1 MSGSTAT
8 RVGLTAGAG
17 VAAGSLLW
25 NTAETRASIE
35 WAWTFFTHIV
45 KTGPIG
51 LWAVVLAVL
60 AGWLVML
67 RVSLFPL
74 HCLSREARTAWAQLA
89 GMLASFSVV
98 WFLWRDPLGLI
109 IGALVGL
116 STPYTWSLVL
126 ILLELCPGEWARR
139 WAADLRGTGQQ
150 VSLPFV
156 STGKAGKHDG

>member
-1 MSGSTAT
+1 MSSTAT

-35 WAWTFFTHIV
+35 WAWTFLIHII

-51 LWAVVLAVL
+51 LWAVVLAIL

-67 RVSLFPL
+67 RVSRFPL
-74 HCLSREARTAWAQLA
+74 IRLSSEARTSMAQLA
-89 GMLASFSVV
+89 SMLASFSVV
-98 WFLWRDPLGLI
+98 WFLWRDPLGMI

-150 VSLPFV
+150 VTLPFMGR
-156 STGKAGKHDG
+156 GKADTHDG